1 MFILFTG
8 LSGAGKSTLADKLNQ
23 KLIQNGVKSYV
34 LDGDVL
40 RKGINKDLN
49 YTEDDRRENLRRM
62 AEISKLFLQTGTVV
76 SAAFIAP
83 YETSRELIK
92 TIVGARNYIEVFVNT
107 SLETCKK
114 RDVKGLY
121 KKAGN
126 NEIKNFTGVNAPYEV
141 PQKPTLEINES
152 QNIETA
158 VEIVFSLIMNRI

>member
-40 RKGINKDLN
+40 RKGINN
-49 YTEDDRRENLRRM
+49 RRENLRRM

-158 VEIVFSLIMNRI
+158 VEIVFSLIMNKI

>member
-40 RKGINKDLN
+40 RKGINK
-49 YTEDDRRENLRRM
+49 DRRENLRRM

-158 VEIVFSLIMNRI
+158 VEIVFSLIMNKI